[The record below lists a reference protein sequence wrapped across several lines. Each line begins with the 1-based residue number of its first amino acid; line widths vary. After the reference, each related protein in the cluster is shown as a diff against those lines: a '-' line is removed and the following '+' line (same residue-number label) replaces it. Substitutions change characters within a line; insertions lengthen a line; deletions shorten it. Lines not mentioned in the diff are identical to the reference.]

1 MKNLTLINSNPENY
15 KPSIIEPFSEE
26 EIAKRA
32 RKAGLQNS
40 PFTADT
46 DLDVNEKEITAFF
59 RNLVDEERAK
69 LNNSLSEIRRQ
80 KDALINKASTNGDIN
95 NVVQK
100 ENEIEPKVTS
110 VEAINQEKLKKLS
123 NEAGDALRRF
133 RYFQSEHGLEAIEP
147 KKESAIKHWSILT
160 GLILVEWLAL
170 SFFYGQTSNYG
181 LAGGFM
187 TAGIVGLPIA
197 VFSWMLGNSIK
208 KFASKSTVEK
218 YTNILIGLFLG
229 SFIITS
235 ILFSGHLRYAAS
247 LITQQSVLGNSVEL
261 AGLGQSA
268 KQTIL
273 ASPEIDETFLAS
285 QLAWENILIH
295 GAFVADV
302 LSWLLMFASAA
313 FSLLLIKKTYSY
325 LGSENHYWNLYD
337 AWKNKEQELD
347 GAKVAYVQEV
357 DSVYSSHASDIKSI
371 TDKAEV
377 RMTQLQKMWDEYYA
391 QLDKFEHYVAEVEA
405 ACNRSLSKYRKVNR
419 SIATDPAPKYF
430 ESAFSIPEVKK
441 VKDIHSAEYTQTGI
455 DLIKPKIASLAT
467 FAKKVIDQIE
477 KKREMK
483 IEEISTSIYT
493 QLKAA

>member
-1 MKNLTLINSNPENY
+1 VKNLTSINTNSEKY
-15 KPSIIEPFSEE
+15 KPSIVEPFSEE
-26 EIAKRA
+26 EIARRA

-69 LNNSLSEIRRQ
+69 LNNNLSEIRRQ
-80 KDALINKASTNGDIN
+80 KDALISKASTNGDIN
-95 NVVQK
+95 NVAQK
-100 ENEIEPKVTS
+100 ENDIEPKVMS
-110 VEAINQEKLKKLS
+110 VEAINQEKIKKLS
-123 NEAGDALRRF
+123 NEVGDALRRF
-133 RYFQSEHGLEAIEP
+133 RYYQSEQSLEAIEP
-147 KKESAIKHWSILT
+147 KKESALKHWSILVT
-160 GLILVEWLAL
+160 LILVEWLAL

-208 KFASKSTVEK
+208 KFASKSSVEK
-218 YTNILIGLFLG
+218 YTNMFIAFALG
-229 SFIITS
+229 SFLITS

-261 AGLGQSA
+261 AGIGQNE

-313 FSLLLIKKTYSY
+313 FSLLLIKKTHSY
-325 LGSENHYWNLYD
+325 LGSENHYWNLYE

-347 GAKVAYVQEV
+347 GAKAAYVKEV
-357 DSVYSSHASDIKSI
+357 DGVYSSHASEIKSI

-377 RMTQLQKMWDEYYA
+377 RMTELQRMWDEYYA
-391 QLDKFEHYVAEVEA
+391 QLNRFEHYVAEVEG
-405 ACNRSLSKYRKVNR
+405 ACNRSLSKYRSINR
-419 SIATDPAPKYF
+419 SIATDPAPKHF
-430 ESAFSIPEVKK
+430 ESAFSIPEVKA

-455 DLIKPKIASLAT
+455 DLIKPKIVSLAT

-483 IEEISTSIYT
+483 IEAISSSIYT